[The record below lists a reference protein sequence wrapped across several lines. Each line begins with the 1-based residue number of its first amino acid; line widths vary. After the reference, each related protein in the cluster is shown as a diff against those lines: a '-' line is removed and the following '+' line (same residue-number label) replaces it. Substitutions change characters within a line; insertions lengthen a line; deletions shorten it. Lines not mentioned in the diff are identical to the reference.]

1 MGLVR
6 TQDLQSR
13 CAVASL
19 EEGNYGNLCHPN
31 AVSPSNPE
39 HTSLK
44 LTCPIDQEPPRVKG
58 LDLGELM
65 KDVGLDLEGFDD
77 PTSLETSQA
86 DLSAFEANSVSVAS
100 ATVVGTT
107 GSQLLAQI
115 QQPLPMQV

>member
-1 MGLVR
+1 
-6 TQDLQSR
+6 
-13 CAVASL
+13 
-19 EEGNYGNLCHPN
+19 
-31 AVSPSNPE
+31 
-39 HTSLK
+39 
-44 LTCPIDQEPPRVKG
+44 
-58 LDLGELM
+58 M